1 MSLLEQESANC
12 YRIRRRG
19 NMRVDAVVY
28 LNKALKRSFGEE
40 EALQQLAD
48 AAALPGVVEPV
59 VGMPDIH
66 TGFGLPIGGVMA
78 VDAADGVVSAGA
90 VGMDIN
96 CGVRL
101 LRTNLEAKSLEKPLL
116 RKLIN
121 AIVER
126 VPTGVGKKSRQAAL
140 VRKNLQSYLVAGVPC
155 LIEQGFGRPE
165 DLECIEE
172 GGAMNGADP
181 AAVSPEA
188 VARGAQLSTIGGG
201 NHFIELGLVDRVFDA
216 AAAAKLGLAE
226 GQLTVMIHTGSRGFG
241 HQICTDFTA
250 LMLKTAARL
259 KLEIPTKGL
268 AAVPIGSA
276 EGRRYL
282 AAMACAVNFAFCNRQ
297 WITHD
302 VRQAFRAVLGG
313 SDRDYDLGLVYD
325 VAHNIAKFEE
335 MGGKRLLI
343 HRKGATRALPPGHP
357 NNPPLY
363 RDLGHPALIP
373 GSMGTASH
381 VIIAGPKVERTFYSV
396 NHGAGRLLSRGAARR
411 EIAVEELRKSLG
423 EIMVLGRNYREYL
436 DEAPQAYKDIEAVI
450 DTFTEIG
457 FTRRVVRLQ
466 PLAVIKGQGKES

>member
-1 MSLLEQESANC
+1 MSFLERESANC

-19 NMRVDAVVY
+19 KMRVDAVVY
-28 LNKALKRSFGEE
+28 LNKVLKRSFNEE
-40 EALQQLAD
+40 EALQQLVD
-48 AAALPGVVEPV
+48 ASTLPGVVEPV

-78 VDAADGVVSAGA
+78 VDASDGVVSAGA

-101 LRTNLEAKSLEKPLL
+101 LRTNLEAKSLDKPLL
-116 RKLIN
+116 RGLIN

-126 VPTGVGKKSRQAAL
+126 VPTGVGKKSRRPEL
-140 VRKNLQSYLVAGVPC
+140 VRKDFSGYLVEGVPF
-155 LIEQGFGRPE
+155 LIKRGLGRPG

-172 GGAMNGADP
+172 GGALAGADP

-201 NHFIELGLVDRVFDA
+201 NHFIELGRVDRVFDSA
-216 AAAAKLGLAE
+216 AAEKLGLGE
-226 GQLTVMIHTGSRGFG
+226 GRLTVMIHTGSRGFG

-250 LMLKTAARL
+250 LMLKAAVKL

-268 AAVPIGSA
+268 AAVPIKSV
-276 EGRRYL
+276 EGQRYM

-302 VRQAFRAVLGG
+302 VRQAFSAVLGG
-313 SDRDYDLGLVYD
+313 DARDYDLGLVYD
-325 VAHNIAKFEE
+325 LAHNIAKFEE
-335 MGGKRLLI
+335 VGGKRLLI

-357 NNPPLY
+357 GNPPVY
-363 RDLGHPALIP
+363 SDLGHPALIP
-373 GSMGTASH
+373 GSMGTASY
-381 VIIAGPKVERTFYSV
+381 VIVAEPKVERTFFSV
-396 NHGAGRLLSRGAARR
+396 NHGAGRVLSRGAARR
-411 EIAVEELRKSLG
+411 EIEVEELRKSLG
-423 EIMVLGRNYREYL
+423 EIMVLGRNYRAYL

-457 FTRRVVRLQ
+457 FTRRVARLL
-466 PLAVIKGQGKES
+466 PVAVIKGQGKES

>member
-19 NMRVDAVVY
+19 KMRVDAVVY
-28 LNKALKRSFGEE
+28 LNKALKRSFKED

-78 VDAADGVVSAGA
+78 VDAAGGVVSAGA

-101 LRTNLEAKSLEKPLL
+101 LRTSLEAKSLDKPLL
-116 RKLIN
+116 RKLLH

-140 VRKNLQSYLVAGVPC
+140 VRNNLKKYLVKGVPF

-188 VARGAQLSTIGGG
+188 VERGAQLSTIGGG
-201 NHFIELGLVDRVFDA
+201 NHFIELGLVEKVFDS

-226 GQLTVMIHTGSRGFG
+226 GQLSVMIHTGSRGFG
-241 HQICTDFTA
+241 HQICTDYTA
-250 LMLKTAARL
+250 LMWNAAARL

-268 AAVPIGSA
+268 AAVPIKSA
-276 EGRRYL
+276 EGQRYL
-282 AAMACAVNFAFCNRQ
+282 EAMACAVNFAFCNRQ

-302 VRQAFRAVLGG
+302 VRQAFSAVLGG
-313 SDRDYDLGLVYD
+313 DDRDYDLGLVYD

-335 MGGKRLLI
+335 LRGKRLLI

-373 GSMGTASH
+373 GSMGTASY
-381 VIIAGPKVERTFYSV
+381 VIVAGPKVEHTFYSV
-396 NHGAGRLLSRGAARR
+396 NHGAGRVLSRGAARR
-411 EIAVEELRKSLG
+411 KIEVEELKKSLG